1 MATETMDAIDRAR
14 SYGVR
19 MDEALNSAE
28 IDELRESVNHGVT
41 VMWNDKRLARVL
53 RLRLIGCSRD
63 YPFWDV
69 SYCYGELKDG
79 TRCRV
84 QMPGR
89 INRNWKAHL
98 VQMACRDGVFAK
110 GLGLLDEGV
119 VSRLYG

>member
-1 MATETMDAIDRAR
+1 METMDAIDRAR

-19 MDEALNSAE
+19 MDESLDSAG
-28 IDELRESVNHGVT
+28 ITELRESVDHHVT
-41 VMWNDKRLARVL
+41 VQWNDRDLKRVL
-53 RLRLIGCSRD
+53 RLRLIGCSRE

-79 TRCRV
+79 TRVRV
-84 QMPGR
+84 NLPEYQ

-98 VQMACRDGVFAK
+98 IAMAKRDGVFAK
-110 GLGLLDEGV
+110 GLGILDEDV